1 MTETTARNDDPA
13 LEWTFAN
20 ARQYS
25 LLCADEERAVD
36 KQKWLAIKRLQ
47 DLLAANLASRAY
59 LAQWATNL
67 VENPPGL
74 DKFLIKEHYY
84 LLRREQA
91 DYQAGG
97 KCHESLL
104 QLRENFMGFD
114 GHSNICSTL
123 QAMDLQGPLVVGMAE
138 IVLQEEQ
145 PRGVAAALSYWH
157 ACWLTAPTFATEP
170 QDREHRHR
178 LREQLTAYYQA
189 RDKLVNHNL
198 RLVFSIAGHMKGRGL
213 PYRDLIQDGVVG
225 LIRAAEKFQYQ
236 KGYRFSTYAYNWI
249 KQATRRAN
257 DDLGAIIRYPAHVN
271 EQISRMHR
279 ERSSY
284 RSTHGREPGT
294 QFLAQ
299 RLDIDAN
306 TLEKLRQVGN
316 LAVSTDQPIFSSE
329 EGPDLGET
337 IAGGPFDSPSRS
349 SEQASLHR
357 CLMERIAILEPAEQR
372 VVVNRWGL
380 QRSSPQSRADVARQM
395 NVSTEWVRQLEASAL
410 AKLGQDNQVVGAYRD
425 HADLES

>member
-1 MTETTARNDDPA
+1 MTQTNARHDDPA

-20 ARQYS
+20 ARRYS
-25 LLCADEERAVD
+25 LLCADEERSVD
-36 KQKWLAIKRLQ
+36 KQKWLAIERLQ
-47 DLLAANLASRAY
+47 GLLAANACSRAY

-67 VENPPGL
+67 AENPPSL
-74 DKFLIKEHYY
+74 DKLLIKEHYY

-91 DYQAGG
+91 AYQAGG
-97 KCHESLL
+97 KHHASLL
-104 QLRENFMGFD
+104 QLRENLMGFD
-114 GHSNICSTL
+114 SHNKICSAL
-123 QAMDLQGPLVVGMAE
+123 QAMDLQGPLIVGMAE

-145 PRGVAAALSYWH
+145 PRGVAAALNYWH
-157 ACWLTAPTFATEP
+157 AFWLTEPTFTTAA
-170 QDREHRHR
+170 QDEEHRHR

-225 LIRAAEKFQYQ
+225 LIRAAEKFQHQ
-236 KGYRFSTYAYNWI
+236 QGYRFSTYAYNWI
-249 KQATRRAN
+249 KQAARRAN
-257 DDLGAIIRYPAHVN
+257 DDLGAIIRYPVHVT

-284 RSTHGREPGT
+284 RSIHGREPGT
-294 QFLAQ
+294 ALLAQ
-299 RLDIDAN
+299 RLDIDAH
-306 TLEKLRQVGN
+306 TLQKLRQVGN
-316 LAVSTDQPIFSSE
+316 LAVSTDQPMFNSE
-329 EGPDLGET
+329 ESPDLGDT

-380 QRSSPQSRADVARQM
+380 QQSLPQSRADVARQM

-410 AKLGQDNQVVGAYRD
+410 AKLGQDNQVKVAYRD
-425 HADLES
+425 HADSVS